1 MEKAFTWYPVYRQ
14 LPDTNRTV
22 IIQCKDLDEP
32 TIGYFN
38 VITREWIIL
47 DAELGQEI
55 TDGIEIPVVAWMEMP
70 PKYMDNKTL
79 EFRSAAE
86 TRYFMSVNASRE
98 TSADTIDFYKIRN
111 AIYSAAERGLDSC
124 RIQFINMTDKLIEKL
139 KNGGYTI
146 KENEDYYTISWT

>member
-1 MEKAFTWYPVYRQ
+1 MEKAFIWYPVYRK

-22 IIQCKDLDEP
+22 IIQCNLLDEP

-38 VITREWIIL
+38 NATRTWSIL
-47 DAELGQEI
+47 DLELSKEEGL
-55 TDGIEIPVVAWMEMP
+55 DLVVIAWMEMP
-70 PKYMDNKTL
+70 SKYMGNQAL

-86 TRYFMSVNASRE
+86 TRYFMSVSASR
-98 TSADTIDFYKIRN
+98 DVNVYTIDFYKIRN

-124 RIQFINMTDKLIEKL
+124 RIQFTDMTEELSEKL

-146 KENEDYYTISWT
+146 KRNEDCYIVSWT